1 MKKRVLLLVL
11 AVLALTFVLVSCGH
25 EHDFKQTEVIT
36 EATCE
41 AAGKAIFACECG
53 ESEEREVAALP
64 HAFGE
69 EIVKAPTCRHDGYTY
84 QVCSVCGAESE
95 PKDEIKSSAE
105 FHDFSEKK
113 MTTPVDCGKQQNG
126 IEETV
131 CSICGEA
138 EDGSA
143 ELVRWAHDYEQVTV
157 EATCKA
163 PGSVSQV
170 CKTCG
175 ARGKVD
181 EIPKLPHTEVQT
193 GSSPATCLTEGTDNF
208 KCTVCDE
215 TWTVKTA
222 DALGHDW
229 DEENVQ
235 RNEATC
241 TLPGYDYYECLNVGC
256 AEIKVLPGERGEAKG
271 HLADYNNAD
280 YIIRVEPTCI
290 TDGSITPKCTREGC
304 GEVLDTELNDEGNS
318 FVTVIPATGVHYVT
332 DELISSKAATCHE
345 AAYEE
350 FKCTTDAACTA
361 TEKRHSGE
369 KLDHVFAETPTAVI
383 EAKCNAYGYKLYV
396 CTICETNTT
405 ADSKCELGCR
415 DERDI
420 VTVPHKPTINKT
432 VDGEGNPIE
441 FVPQTCL
448 KYAYTIWEC
457 GDCNTEWTQTYT
469 EDEKPLLKHGVGV
482 NGENTWVE
490 TQEIVNPTCTSEGYT
505 YYACTNDSDCTE
517 KCQKDFTRRTE
528 HPFTEYIDGRLVCSV
543 CNITYR
549 DVSTYIDEPIKVGDL
564 VIDEDTKLSW
574 ELKGYENPEAPTALT
589 ANTAYSHTVTENDL
603 DISKGI
609 IKLSSEA
616 ADVTYTIVVECGEA
630 SKTYEVK
637 SANAFF
643 DLYENEGV
651 TKVTIT
657 ASADATVSFYAY
669 EG

>member
-11 AVLALTFVLVSCGH
+11 AVLALTFALVSCGH

-41 AAGKAIFACECG
+41 AAGKAIFTCDCG
-53 ESEEREVAALP
+53 ESEEREIAALP

-69 EIVKAPTCRHDGYTY
+69 EIVKAPTCRHNGYTY
-84 QVCSVCGAESE
+84 QVCSVCGTESE

-131 CSICGEA
+131 CSVCGEA

-175 ARGKVD
+175 AHGKVD
-181 EIPKLPHTEVQT
+181 EIPALPHTKVQT
-193 GSSPATCLTEGTDNF
+193 GSSPATCLTDGTDNF
-208 KCTVCDE
+208 ECTVCGE
-215 TWTVKTA
+215 TFTVKTA
-222 DALGHDW
+222 DALGHAW
-229 DEENVQ
+229 DEENVEWCQ
-235 RNEATC
+235 PTC
-241 TLPGYDYYECLNVGC
+241 TLPGYDYYVCLNAGC
-256 AEIKVLPGERGEAKG
+256 SERKTLGGQHGEALG
-271 HLADYNNAD
+271 HDIDYNNAD
-280 YIIRVEPTCI
+280 YITRVEPTCI
-290 TDGSITPKCTREGC
+290 TDGTITPTCKRCNEL
-304 GEVLDTELNDEGNS
+304 LDTELDSEGNS
-318 FVTVIPATGVHYVT
+318 YIKAIPATGVHYVT

-369 KLDHVFAETPTAVI
+369 KLDHVFAEAPTAVI
-383 EAKCNAYGYKLYV
+383 EAKCYAYGYKLYV
-396 CTICETNTT
+396 CTICETSTT

-415 DERDI
+415 EERDI

-432 VDGEGNPIE
+432 VDADGNPIE

-448 KYAYTIWEC
+448 KNAYTIWEC
-457 GDCNTEWTQTYT
+457 GDCNTEWRQTYT
-469 EDEKPLLKHGVGV
+469 EEEKPLLKHGVGA
-482 NGENTWVE
+482 NGEDTWVI
-490 TQEIVNPTCTSEGYT
+490 TQEVVNPTCTSEGYT
-505 YYACTNDSDCTE
+505 YYVCTNDAACTE

-549 DVSTYIDEPIKVGDL
+549 DITTYIDAPIENGEL
-564 VIDEDTKLSW
+564 VIDDDTKLSW
-574 ELKGYENPEAPTALT
+574 ELKGYENPKAPTALT